1 MVLPGQPGA
10 QIVSAL
16 AQELADNLEV
26 EGRKTLELFRALAP
40 EQWEV
45 QVYADGPGW
54 KVHDLLAHFTEVEG
68 SILRLVR
75 SVIKGGSGVA
85 EDFSVDRWNAEHT
98 AELSPQNRE
107 SLLDEFANRRA
118 ITVALVRE
126 LSDADLEK
134 RGRHPALGLT
144 EVKHML
150 RLMYLHLQGHQRDIR
165 RALKAATNPS
175 ESA

>member
-1 MVLPGQPGA
+1 MVLPGQLGA

-16 AQELADNLEV
+16 AQQLADSLEA
-26 EGRKTLELFRALAP
+26 EGRKTLDFFRDLAP
-40 EQWEV
+40 GQWEV
-45 QVYADGPGW
+45 QVYADGPAW

-68 SILRLVR
+68 SILRLVH
-75 SVIKGGSGVA
+75 SVIKGSSGVA

-134 RGRHPALGLT
+134 RGRHPFLGDT
-144 EVKHML
+144 EIKHMV

-165 RALKAATNPS
+165 RALKAAASN
-175 ESA
+175 